1 MTALPARTGMLLGK
15 FLPPHCGHVYLGNF
29 ARHFV
34 DELTIVVGTL
44 EREPIPG
51 GLRFEWMQQLF
62 PGVTVVH
69 LAEELPQ
76 DPGEHPEFWE
86 LWQAALLRVLP
97 YRPDVIFA
105 SEPYGEKLA
114 EVLGGR
120 FVPVNPDRSIHPV
133 SGTAIRADPWRH
145 WEFLPAPVRAFYA
158 KRICVFGPESTGK
171 STLTRRLANH
181 FQTVAVPEYA
191 RTLLEW
197 RRGELRASDMPDIA
211 RGQAASEDALAPA
224 ANRLLFTD
232 TDPLATVI
240 WSETLFG
247 VADVE
252 VLALADSRAANL
264 YLVTDVD
271 VPWVPDPVR
280 YLPDGRSEFLSS
292 CLEALRVRQR
302 PFVRLSGGWDERFAN
317 AVRAVESL
325 EILAG

>member
-15 FLPPHCGHVYLGNF
+15 FLPPHRGHLYLGNF

-51 GLRFEWMQQLF
+51 RLRFEWMRQLF
-62 PGVTVVH
+62 PGVNVVH

-76 DPGEHPEFWE
+76 DPADHPDFWE
-86 LWQAALLRVLP
+86 IWRAALLRILP
-97 YRPDVIFA
+97 SRPDVVFA
-105 SEPYGEKLA
+105 SEAYGEKLA

-133 SGTAIRADPWRH
+133 SGTAVRADPWRH
-145 WEFLPAPVRAFYA
+145 WEFLPPPVRAFYA

-171 STLTRRLANH
+171 STLTRRLADH
-181 FQTVAVPEYA
+181 FHTVAVPEYA

-197 RRGELRASDMPDIA
+197 RAGELRACDMPDIA
-211 RGQAASEDALAPA
+211 RGQAASEDGLAPA

-240 WSETLFG
+240 WSEVLFG
-247 VADVE
+247 AADAEVVAIAE
-252 VLALADSRAANL
+252 SRAADL

-280 YLPDGRSEFLSS
+280 YLPDDRRAFLER
-292 CLEALRVRQR
+292 CLDALGARKR
-302 PFVRLSGGWDERFAN
+302 PFVRINGGWDERFAA

-325 EILAG
+325 GTASA